1 MSDPTRVIVIGQTRD
16 WVEGYV
22 YRLKGTR
29 DLVHTPDGYLFTQP
43 LPSLR
48 DTDEIHIITRYD
60 GPLGLRSMRTYARW
74 LDIAES
80 ADIPII
86 EVPV

>member
-1 MSDPTRVIVIGQTRD
+1 MSDPTRVIVIGQDRNWIVD
-16 WVEGYV
+16 YV
-22 YRLKGTR
+22 YRLVGSR
-29 DLVHTPDGYLFTQP
+29 DLEHTPEGYLFTQP

-48 DTDEIHIITRYD
+48 DTDEIHIITRYN
-60 GPLGLRSMRTYARW
+60 GPMGLRSMRTYSRW

-80 ADIPII
+80 ADIPIT